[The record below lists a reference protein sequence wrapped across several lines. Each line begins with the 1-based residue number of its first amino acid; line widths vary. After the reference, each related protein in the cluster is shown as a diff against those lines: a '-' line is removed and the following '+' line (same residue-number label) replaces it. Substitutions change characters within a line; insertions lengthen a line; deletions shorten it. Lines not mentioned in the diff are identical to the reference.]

1 MFTRTF
7 AVFTCFSLALA
18 AALVAAGS
26 AVQPATPPRP
36 ALGAADLHLR
46 PPRSAAPSLPSAA
59 RAHTAF
65 WQAFYG
71 ERYETIPA
79 VLQQL
84 TAAYLENP
92 RDGQTALL
100 LGHTHLWKAA
110 ERAREEKRDPR
121 MTEHVVLAEHYF
133 EQAHRLVPEDHRILG
148 WLGSVRLPLGTVRQD
163 EALRE
168 EGDRLL
174 REAVRRHPRF
184 NHFTA
189 AFVRASL
196 PASDPKFH
204 EALEQM
210 GRNIEACSGSAPA
223 AAEGGN
229 VNVYELA
236 QRADPVCANTEKA
249 PHNFEGFILTL
260 GDMLM
265 KAGKEDQAIGVYQ
278 RANLAP
284 TYHAW
289 PYRELLEKRI
299 HDAPE
304 TARRVRDGEPAPMVP
319 GSAYSCMA
327 CHARR

>member
-1 MFTRTF
+1 M
-7 AVFTCFSLALA
+7 A
-18 AALVAAGS
+18 AALVAAGTDS
-26 AVQPATPPRP
+26 QPATPAQP
-36 ALGAADLHLR
+36 APAAASLHLR
-46 PPRSAAPSLPSAA
+46 PPRPAAPPSPSAG
-59 RAHTAF
+59 RAHAAF
-65 WQAFYG
+65 WEAFYG
-71 ERYETIPA
+71 ERYDTIPA

-92 RDGQTALL
+92 RDAQTALL

-133 EQAHRLVPEDHRILG
+133 EQAHRLAPEDHRILG
-148 WLGSVRLPLGTVRQD
+148 WLGSVRLPLGAVRQD
-163 EALRE
+163 DALRE

-174 REAVRRHPRF
+174 REAVRRHPQF

-196 PASDPKFH
+196 PASDPKFN
-204 EALEQM
+204 EALEGM
-210 GRNIEACSGSAPA
+210 WRNIEACSGSAPGA
-223 AAEGGN
+223 VEGGN

-236 QRADPVCANTEKA
+236 QRAHAVCANTEEA

-265 KAGKEDQAIGVYQ
+265 KAGKEEQAIGVYE
-278 RANLAP
+278 RAKLAP
-284 TYHAW
+284 TYTAW
-289 PYRELLEKRI
+289 PYRELLEKRM

-304 TARRVRDGEPAPMVP
+304 TARRVRNGEPAPMVP